1 MCISESFLQSSF
13 EIWYC
18 PFCIINGDTEAQCM
32 FFKRVLKHFVFLLN
46 SLFNSDSLQ
55 VTWLLWLI
63 TWLKGSFWMSRS
75 QHYKIMFF
83 GGWKRKSLC
92 YWLMIFLFSLFF
104 FFFLSS
110 SSEWLLRFSITTI
123 SLVYLVREAV
133 EVPGFSRTRAPQFLS
148 SRCRWWCLVWPTIP
162 RAREHNTT
170 HTYHACW
177 TRRHGNHMH
186 IPTNTSSIN
195 SITPRTFTSTLTS
208 EDPPPHLCKVCR
220 DHQPDFYILWWMKA
234 VWVSA
239 VRCLLHYKVP
249 RRLLKVSWIKIVL
262 VFTHS
267 KKLYTNKM

>member
-18 PFCIINGDTEAQCM
+18 PFCIINGDTEAQYM

-104 FFFLSS
+104 FFFFKAAAQNDFSASASPPSVSS
-110 SSEWLLRFSITTI
+110 TWSERQWRSRAFPGPGHPNSSAATADDDASSGQPF
-123 SLVYLVREAV
+123 
-133 EVPGFSRTRAPQFLS
+133 PGP
-148 SRCRWWCLVWPTIP
+148 
-162 RAREHNTT
+162 ENTT
-170 HTYHACW
+170 QHTRTTLVELAATAITC
-177 TRRHGNHMH
+177 TSQ
-186 IPTNTSSIN
+186 PT
-195 SITPRTFTSTLTS
+195 PAASTAS
-208 EDPPPHLCKVCR
+208 PQEHS
-220 DHQPDFYILWWMKA
+220 HQPSLQ
-234 VWVSA
+234 
-239 VRCLLHYKVP
+239 RTLLLTCARYAETTNLIFIYFGEW
-249 RRLLKVSWIKIVL
+249 RLSEYLL
-262 VFTHS
+262 
-267 KKLYTNKM
+267 

>member
-1 MCISESFLQSSF
+1 MALMIDYLIKGVILRVKVTTLQD
-13 EIWYC
+13 
-18 PFCIINGDTEAQCM
+18 N
-32 FFKRVLKHFVFLLN
+32 VFL
-46 SLFNSDSLQ
+46 
-55 VTWLLWLI
+55 
-63 TWLKGSFWMSRS
+63 
-75 QHYKIMFF
+75 
-83 GGWKRKSLC
+83 GWKRKSLC
-92 YWLMIFLFSLFF
+92 YWLIFLFSLFFFF

-208 EDPPPHLCKVCR
+208 EDPLPHLCKVWP
-220 DHQPDFYILWWMKA
+220 Q
-234 VWVSA
+234 
-239 VRCLLHYKVP
+239 
-249 RRLLKVSWIKIVL
+249 RLPTW
-262 VFTHS
+262 F
-267 KKLYTNKM
+267 LYTLVNEVCLSICCKLSFTL